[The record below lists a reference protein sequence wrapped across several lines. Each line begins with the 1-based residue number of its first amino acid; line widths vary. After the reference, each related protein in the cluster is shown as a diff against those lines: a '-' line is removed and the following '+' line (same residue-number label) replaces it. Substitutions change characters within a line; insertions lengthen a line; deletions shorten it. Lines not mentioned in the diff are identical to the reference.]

1 MDVAVDTWDTTSCV
15 CAFADME
22 TVLVETRVFNVETQ
36 FVEVLKFPCAKE
48 VYTWFVEVPNEI
60 MVEFILSVDPVIV
73 L

>member
-1 MDVAVDTWDTTSCV
+1 MDVPVETWVTTSCV

-36 FVEVLKFPCAKE
+36 FVLVEKFPCAKE
-48 VYTWFVEVPNEI
+48 VYVKFVEVPNEI
-60 MVEFILSVDPVIV
+60 MVEFILSVDPVNV